1 MVAPYPKP
9 AIAWIDRITE
19 KRFTVFLLVVS
30 AIREVRSRQNVPPKS
45 SLKVQLRGP
54 LDQIA
59 LFSPLI
65 DCFEA
70 MAGARVSMLMGDAA
84 PTPTAT
90 IVFAAGCEVFIDLAD
105 LVDVGADLK
114 KAIKENEKLTELIAA
129 KKKKLD
135 DASFTSKAPESVVS
149 KEREQLADLERR
161 LQKGLQS
168 QVSLE
173 NRQRETASKET
184 P

>member
-1 MVAPYPKP
+1 
-9 AIAWIDRITE
+9 
-19 KRFTVFLLVVS
+19 
-30 AIREVRSRQNVPPKS
+30 
-45 SLKVQLRGP
+45 
-54 LDQIA
+54 
-59 LFSPLI
+59 
-65 DCFEA
+65 
-70 MAGARVSMLMGDAA
+70 
-84 PTPTAT
+84 
-90 IVFAAGCEVFIDLAD
+90 
-105 LVDVGADLK
+105 VGADLK

-173 NRQRETASKET
+173 NRQRETALKET